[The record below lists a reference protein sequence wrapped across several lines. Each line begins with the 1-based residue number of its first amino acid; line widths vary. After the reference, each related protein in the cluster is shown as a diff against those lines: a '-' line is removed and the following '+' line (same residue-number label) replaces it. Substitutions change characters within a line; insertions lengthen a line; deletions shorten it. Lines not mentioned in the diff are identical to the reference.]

1 MIGFIKSWSSLI
13 KRLTGINTIFGGRA
27 TKLAGI
33 NDFQCVSDETS
44 LTFTSPNMITF
55 SGPIPAFLQNMT
67 GTGKVFKVTFGG
79 GPNNGSVFRMT
90 GLSGNTVTVSSSL
103 VYNFTGPATLD
114 GRIWMVINDE
124 RIAKSTSTGST
135 MYNVHNRQNSVLGN
149 DASEVAYVFAEH
161 YHLENEEE
169 KPVDEIVFHQYNE
182 IGEHS
187 MITSSCSSHSLDIG
201 PLVIVD
207 NCGNAV
213 RTKGSLT
220 NPVDLCFPYP
230 TKCPGQTCKVDL

>member
-1 MIGFIKSWSSLI
+1 MNYI
-13 KRLTGINTIFGGRA
+13 
-27 TKLAGI
+27 
-33 NDFQCVSDETS
+33 VS
-44 LTFTSPNMITF
+44 F
-55 SGPIPAFLQNMT
+55 SG
-67 GTGKVFKVTFGG
+67 GK
-79 GPNNGSVFRMT
+79 
-90 GLSGNTVTVSSSL
+90 
-103 VYNFTGPATLD
+103 D
-114 GRIWMVINDE
+114 
-124 RIAKSTSTGST
+124 STA
-135 MYNVHNRQNSVLGN
+135 VLLRL
-149 DASEVAYVFAEH
+149 
-161 YHLENEEE
+161 LEEK